1 MSSEKPKL
9 TMIEG
14 GRSDKNR
21 QTAENLSSIGL
32 ISGIRNT
39 IRTKGALVALLLG
52 IGGVTLASNLRTERA
67 SLYSAQ
73 QEINKVAANVR
84 AKCYELGCYC
94 RQERRIRRVCES
106 DCGGVVV
113 TGNFYPEAPSVKVQ
127 FGDDVQIELCRR
139 FISLSSNPVIEW
151 EKDDGKIARA
161 VIDPVRRVF
170 ATEAAHKLLG
180 AAGFDSEDAPK

>member
-1 MSSEKPKL
+1 
-9 TMIEG
+9 MIEG

-21 QTAENLSSIGL
+21 QTAEDLSSIGL

-39 IRTKGALVALLLG
+39 IRTKGVLVALLLG

-94 RQERRIRRVCES
+94 RQERRIRRVCGS

-113 TGNFYPEAPSVKVQ
+113 TGNFYPDVPSVEVR
-127 FGDDVQIELCRR
+127 FGDEKQIEVCRR
-139 FISLSSNPVIEW
+139 FILLSSKPVIEW
-151 EKDDGKIARA
+151 EKDDGRVARA
-161 VIDPVRRVF
+161 IVDPVRNVF
-170 ATEAAHKLLG
+170 ASEATHKLLG